1 MLHIHEYNFCFWLF
15 VACVFLFSL
24 PSKIIE
30 SSKNKAHQFALF
42 TVRLKLERYI
52 HLLA

>member
-1 MLHIHEYNFCFWLF
+1 MLHIHGYNFCFWLF

-24 PSKIIE
+24 PLKITE
-30 SSKNKAHQFALF
+30 NSKNRAQQFVLF
-42 TVRLKLERYI
+42 TVRLKLECYI